1 MFHSR
6 VDATMTG
13 QSYRAYAESFPVLH
27 YICADDTNKIFLSQA
42 NVSNGVSSIISH
54 FARFG
59 AEIQTDQIH
68 PTGES
73 KTEIL
78 IYSKLLIY
86 AR

>member
-27 YICADDTNKIFLSQA
+27 YICADNTNKIFQSQA
-42 NVSNGVSSIISH
+42 NVSDGVSSIIPH

-59 AEIQTDQIH
+59 AEIQTGQIH
-68 PTGES
+68 STGES
-73 KTEIL
+73 KTESL
-78 IYSKLLIY
+78 FC
-86 AR
+86 